1 MLSTSSVMTAAV
13 QILQQAASYTSS
25 DTPQQPGTAV
35 LSIANG
41 VAEAGAGAQSKA
53 RAKVSEA
60 LFDHSVPTVSQK
72 RIELMRRVGDEFGL
86 KLEDFETSSKFGAA
100 VREKIGQIKLQPGG
114 ALALAAIE
122 KKVGLDKLGIS
133 LDDFVDAMMDPGGDE
148 AKKLDAALAET
159 LGDEA
164 KDGAIDGARERL
176 ALLQRD
182 DLGLYGP

>member
-1 MLSTSSVMTAAV
+1 MRSRRR
-13 QILQQAASYTSS
+13 
-25 DTPQQPGTAV
+25 
-35 LSIANG
+35 
-41 VAEAGAGAQSKA
+41 A
-53 RAKVSEA
+53 RRFPEA

-148 AKKLDAALAET
+148 AKNSMRRWRRRSATKRKMVRLTALANAWRSFSAT
-159 LGDEA
+159 ISDCT
-164 KDGAIDGARERL
+164 
-176 ALLQRD
+176 
-182 DLGLYGP
+182 GPKSAG